1 MRYAHAT
8 RTAYVLCPRYT
19 KSYPQHFIGGLY
31 SKKTAYDYNKHVMLI
46 TVNHFSSQLFYDS

>member
-46 TVNHFSSQLFYDS
+46 TVNHF